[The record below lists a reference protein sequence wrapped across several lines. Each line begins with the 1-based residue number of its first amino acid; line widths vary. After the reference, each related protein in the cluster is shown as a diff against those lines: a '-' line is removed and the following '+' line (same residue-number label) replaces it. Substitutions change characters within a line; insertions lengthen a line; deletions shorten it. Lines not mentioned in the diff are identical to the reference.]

1 MPARDSLDRLVK
13 NLENRKLDRSLS
25 AILNK
30 LQGDLIWE
38 VEKSFVCRSY
48 DKNGEV
54 VIKCQA
60 Q

>member
-1 MPARDSLDRLVK
+1 MDALARLVK
-13 NLENRKLDRSLS
+13 KLENRKLDRSLTS
-25 AILNK
+25 ILNK
-30 LQGDLIWE
+30 LEGDLIWE
-38 VEKSFVCRSY
+38 IEKSFVCRSY

>member
-1 MPARDSLDRLVK
+1 MDSLDRLIK
-13 NLENRKLDRSLS
+13 KLEKRKLDRSLAS
-25 AILNK
+25 ILNK
-30 LQGDLIWE
+30 LEGDLIWE
-38 VEKSFVCRSY
+38 IEKSFVCRSY